1 MVVLVCRCQPQSSVP
16 SQCIVVT
23 IVMLNCAQGAT
34 VLVWISCEDD
44 RCQEEVEASSAT
56 TSFLSFFN
64 AIFHLEIDQL
74 HSITMYCC
82 RFIYWNS
89 HFYGSNFY
97 GWSIGDIK
105 SLSESGPF
113 HSQGDY
119 ADS

>member
-1 MVVLVCRCQPQSSVP
+1 M
-16 SQCIVVT
+16 
-23 IVMLNCAQGAT
+23 
-34 VLVWISCEDD
+34 ED
-44 RCQEEVEASSAT
+44 STAT

-64 AIFHLEIDQL
+64 AIFHLEIDQF

-119 ADS
+119 DYADRSKLWSYNSVMEASCGIISKCVEANDCVWAVSWL

>member
-1 MVVLVCRCQPQSSVP
+1 
-16 SQCIVVT
+16 
-23 IVMLNCAQGAT
+23 MLDT
-34 VLVWISCEDD
+34 
-44 RCQEEVEASSAT
+44 
-56 TSFLSFFN
+56 
-64 AIFHLEIDQL
+64 DQL
-74 HSITMYCC
+74 VPVSMTMYCC

-119 ADS
+119 ADRSKLWNYSNGSEASSGIISKCVEADDCVWAVSWL